1 MGVPRPRGCVIGVR
15 RAEVLKAEACA
26 VEEREAGACVVGLV
40 RLAGPVGHPDIEV
53 PHRHDLPTNP
63 QPQVFAHQALVMR
76 EVPVGQ
82 EPLEEPQP
90 RVVLGE
96 PRRLAPLE
104 VGVPLVGPVFVVL
117 GEPGRAHWIP
127 PVRVELGPL
136 VGWAL
141 PAGRAPQAER

>member
-1 MGVPRPRGCVIGVR
+1 
-15 RAEVLKAEACA
+15 
-26 VEEREAGACVVGLV
+26 
-40 RLAGPVGHPDIEV
+40 
-53 PHRHDLPTNP
+53 
-63 QPQVFAHQALVMR
+63 MR

-127 PVRVELGPL
+127 PVRVEVGPL

-141 PAGRAPQAER
+141 PAGRAPPAERAPQAGRVPLAGRYPPVGSARLG